1 MKNLE
6 ISLIKSVITSLLH
19 IITYSL
25 LPIIMV
31 IIDPLLLIITM
42 SIIGNNGS
50 IRQWPE
56 VSDFVA
62 RFCTLRESENTRTC
76 ENRTL
81 FSRNVQKSVTQIIY
95 LGPLP
100 RVHYYLL

>member
-50 IRQWPE
+50 II
-56 VSDFVA
+56 
-62 RFCTLRESENTRTC
+62 T
-76 ENRTL
+76 
-81 FSRNVQKSVTQIIY
+81 
-95 LGPLP
+95 
-100 RVHYYLL
+100 YYRPGQLADVEKVV